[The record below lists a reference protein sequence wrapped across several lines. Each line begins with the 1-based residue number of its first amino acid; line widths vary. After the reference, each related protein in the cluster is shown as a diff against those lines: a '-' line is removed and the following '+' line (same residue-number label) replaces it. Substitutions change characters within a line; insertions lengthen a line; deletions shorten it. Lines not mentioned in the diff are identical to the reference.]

1 MTEAGIPTAVH
12 YPTSLYR
19 QPALEQS
26 TIACEQSDQAANEVL
41 SLPMHPYLTDEV
53 QQRIAECLSESI
65 DASGAQPSFEASE
78 GGIS

>member
-26 TIACEQSDQAANEVL
+26 TVVCEQSDRAANEVL

-53 QQRIAECLSESI
+53 QQRIVECLSEAI
-65 DASGAQPSFEASE
+65 DASGASPSFSNKENSAV
-78 GGIS
+78 